1 MHRDREWEGG
11 KELSVREHALDL
23 SALSLAALSIMALPD
38 AELMMYRYV

>member
-1 MHRDREWEGG
+1 ME
-11 KELSVREHALDL
+11 ELSVREHALDL